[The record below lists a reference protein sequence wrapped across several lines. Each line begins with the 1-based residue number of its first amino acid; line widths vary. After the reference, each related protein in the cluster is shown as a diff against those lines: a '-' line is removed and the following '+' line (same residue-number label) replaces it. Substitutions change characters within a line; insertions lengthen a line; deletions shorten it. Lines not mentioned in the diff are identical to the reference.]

1 MFCGILIANIDIDIK
16 HYQWGKV
23 MTKPYFSSLEEEFAA
38 VDLYRLIASDRH
50 LHKEV
55 LSMCRN
61 FVPGIDTLMKAL
73 LTLGSATLTDI
84 VLDVIEKMR
93 EESTRLLLSEK
104 LLSLG

>member
-1 MFCGILIANIDIDIK
+1 
-16 HYQWGKV
+16 

-38 VDLYRLIASDRH
+38 VDLYRLIASDRR

-61 FVPGIDTLMKAL
+61 FVPGIDSLM

-93 EESTRLLLSEK
+93 KESTRLLLSEK
-104 LLSLG
+104 SLASK